1 MPIISSQPEFY
12 PRTKLRQLLLINQ
25 QMVNFSNYKMS
36 EGSPVKL
43 RVFYQIESCL
53 FRSQWG
59 GGQKLVKCR
68 IYSTWNVV
76 RSLQHFSTLS
86 KAYGTGIFCWNIKYT
101 PGKGGVC
108 CKCLRGTLRKLF
120 GKILKWLSRVM
131 SHIQLVFFVE
141 KWTVSSLLM
150 VSLPFELVTV
160 LQSDSWKVIWMFI
173 LEKGLHYFDTSIL
186 LLPSS

>member
-1 MPIISSQPEFY
+1 M
-12 PRTKLRQLLLINQ
+12 KC
-25 QMVNFSNYKMS
+25 
-36 EGSPVKL
+36 PVKL

-86 KAYGTGIFCWNIKYT
+86 KAYGTGILCWNIKYT

-173 LEKGLHYFDTSIL
+173 LEKGLYYFDTSIL